1 MASTTH
7 QAQTVELKITGPSPE
22 LEGGISFAA
31 LPTTTTV
38 GELKSKIREAM
49 TSAPAVERQRLIHR
63 GKLLASNTATLA
75 DVLGPD
81 ALRQEIIHTLHLV
94 LREPGAPPGTPSAR
108 PASRTAGPP
117 TNPIAPPPINFQAL
131 NGAAPPE
138 ALHAHN
144 DILRAQQGGARPPG
158 PPPPMPPQQFH
169 FPNDLHGG
177 IAQQH
182 MILLNQHMNQ
192 HVLHQAQHQ
201 AHHQAAMQQHQF
213 PLMPMPFPGQPHFP
227 GGGQATNNI
236 GSAATFQQ
244 AVARNQQQRA
254 AAGQQGVGTTSSTDG
269 MSNAGTP
276 PVQSTPPTPNAHP
289 PMPVASSTTTTQEGT
304 GPNGMR
310 WTVTINQEVAVSRG
324 HGPNQTPLPP
334 VPNLPPPNIGFLP
347 PPTGLPPLPGM
358 GRSGSPANMHT
369 QPSFA
374 QYLQVLAD
382 TLEGLEYVRTS
393 LSTLIGS
400 RELGAEQ
407 RLQLH
412 ALVLRLGDAISLSN
426 TAQRVISSGP
436 LQMAA
441 SLRSLQEG
449 VRHIGTLLDDLI
461 SSGVLNAERQE
472 PVMNVQ
478 HRISEMVRNLNA
490 TRTSPELAAG
500 RDVPDFVPSSH
511 QQGIASP
518 FAPTPL
524 PGMTAQRTTMS
535 SIEHTD
541 PSATPTVYLLNS
553 PTGPSALLLSP
564 SGTYASTFHSRPN
577 ALPLWLHP
585 TLGPHNQ
592 RQVRQQPLRQAHNPQ
607 MWGRQL
613 IDPLH
618 EQMAAV
624 MRDGVRVPP
633 NNNGPPP
640 QPRAQPQPA
649 QAVAPAPAPIVAA
662 NPDDIDIPALL
673 GRALHHFWR
682 VVRIFGFIYIFLG
695 RGQGWRSPEALSLLA
710 ALLYLVNLGVFGQR
724 WGRIRRH
731 FEGLLPPAEGQPA
744 VVLAGGAG
752 AQRAGANA
760 AAAPDA
766 GAEGGGNDDDDGAA
780 RAQAREP
787 TPEQAA
793 RRLLRQRGAR
803 DTNWLRER
811 LRSAE
816 RAVALFVG
824 SLYPGVGER
833 AAEAQMHAIATA
845 VLEARAREAEAEA
858 EADEEERA
866 RARAGAGADGA
877 GAAPAAAPA
886 PAPNGDGDAGAAS
899 ASATARQHPAD
910 PSPSPEAATA
920 SEAAAARTTT
930 TIPELKDT
938 ATATGVD
945 AGLGSAA
952 AAAAAAGSGSGS
964 GSGSK
969 SGSGSGGPEMTHRA
983 HVATA
988 TAGAERE
995 EAEG

>member
-1 MASTTH
+1 MASTTD

-49 TSAPAVERQRLIHR
+49 TSAPTVERQRLIHR
-63 GKLLASNTATLA
+63 GKLLASNTAMLA

-81 ALRQEIIHTLHLV
+81 ALRQETTHTLHLV
-94 LREPGAPPGTPSAR
+94 LRELGAPPGTPSAR
-108 PASRTAGPP
+108 PDSRTAGPP
-117 TNPIAPPPINFQAL
+117 TNAPTPPPIHFQAL

-144 DILRAQQGGARPPG
+144 DVLRAQQGGARPPG
-158 PPPPMPPQQFH
+158 PPPPMAPPPFR
-169 FPNDLHGG
+169 FPNDLPGG

-182 MILLNQHMNQ
+182 LILLNQHMNQ
-192 HVLHQAQHQ
+192 HALHQAQHQ

-213 PLMPMPFPGQPHFP
+213 PPMPVPFPGQPHFP
-227 GGGQATNNI
+227 GGGQVTNNT

-244 AVARNQQQRA
+244 AIARNQQQRA
-254 AAGQQGVGTTSSTDG
+254 AAGRQGVGTTSSTDG
-269 MSNAGTP
+269 TSNAGTP
-276 PVQSTPPTPNAHP
+276 PVQSTPPTPNAHSS
-289 PMPVASSTTTTQEGT
+289 MPVTSNSTTTQEGT

-310 WTVTINQEVAVSRG
+310 WTVTVNQEVAVPRG
-324 HGPNQTPLPP
+324 HGPNQLPLPQ
-334 VPNLPPPNIGFLP
+334 VPNLPPLNIGFFP

-358 GRSGSPANMHT
+358 GRSGSPANMYT

-374 QYLQVLAD
+374 QCLQALAD

-393 LSTLIGS
+393 LYALISS
-400 RELGAEQ
+400 RELDAQQG
-407 RLQLH
+407 LQLH
-412 ALVLRLGDAISLSN
+412 ALVLRLGDAILLSN
-426 TAQRVISSGP
+426 TAQRAVSNGP
-436 LQMAA
+436 LQMAS

-472 PVMNVQ
+472 PVMNMQ
-478 HRISEMVRNLNA
+478 HRIGEMVRNLNA
-490 TRTSPELAAG
+490 TRASPELAAG
-500 RDVPDFVPSSH
+500 RNVPDFVPSSH
-511 QQGIASP
+511 QQGIALP
-518 FAPTPL
+518 FAPTPS
-524 PGMTAQRTTMS
+524 PGMTAQRTTMP
-535 SIEHTD
+535 SIEPTH
-541 PSATPTVYLLNS
+541 PSTAPTVYLLNS
-553 PTGPSALLLSP
+553 PSGPSALLLSP
-564 SGTYASTFHSRPN
+564 SGTYASTFYSRPN

-585 TLGPHNQ
+585 SLGPHNQ

-607 MWGRQL
+607 MWGRQP

-624 MRDGVRVPP
+624 MRDGVRVPA
-633 NNNGPPP
+633 NNNGPQP
-640 QPRAQPQPA
+640 QPQAQPQPA
-649 QAVAPAPAPIVAA
+649 QAVAPAPVVAA

-710 ALLYLVNLGVFGQR
+710 ALFYLVNLGVFGQR
-724 WGRIRRH
+724 WERIRRH

-752 AQRAGANA
+752 AQGAGAGANA
-760 AAAPDA
+760 AAAAAAGA
-766 GAEGGGNDDDDGAA
+766 GAEGGGGDDDDGAA

-787 TPEQAA
+787 TPEEA
-793 RRLLRQRGAR
+793 AR

-845 VLEARAREAEAEA
+845 VLAARAREAEAEA
-858 EADEEERA
+858 EEE
-866 RARAGAGADGA
+866 RARAGAGADDA
-877 GAAPAAAPA
+877 GAPPAPA
-886 PAPNGDGDAGAAS
+886 PAPSGDGDAGAAS
-899 ASATARQHPAD
+899 ASASAGQHPAD
-910 PSPSPEAATA
+910 PSPTPEAAIA
-920 SEAAAARTTT
+920 GEAAATRTTT
-930 TIPELKDT
+930 AIPDPKDT
-938 ATATGVD
+938 AVATGVD

-952 AAAAAAGSGSGS
+952 AAAGSGSGS
-964 GSGSK
+964 GSGT
-969 SGSGSGGPEMTHRA
+969 GGAEMTHRG
-983 HVATA
+983 HVETA
-988 TAGAERE
+988 GAGAERE
-995 EAEG
+995 EA